1 MAKTI
6 EEQIKH
12 YCAYQER
19 SHKEVRT
26 KLLNL
31 DVYGDDLEEL
41 IHLLIQENFL
51 NEERYAVAYAGGKF
65 RIKKWG
71 KLKIKQGLKSQNV
84 SEYCITKALKEIED
98 ADYQTTIERLFEN
111 KLRELQSEK
120 NIFKK
125 KTKLKNYFLQKGY
138 TYEEISGFLNS
149 I

>member
-31 DVYGDDLEEL
+31 DVYGDELEEL
-41 IHLLIQENFL
+41 MQLLIQENFL
-51 NEERYAVAYAGGKF
+51 NEERYAIAYAGGKF

-71 KLKIKQGLKSQNV
+71 KLKITQGLKIQNV
-84 SEYCITKALKEIED
+84 SDYCIAKALKEVEEIE
-98 ADYQTTIERLFEN
+98 YQKTIQRLFEN
-111 KLRELQSEK
+111 KLSELQGEK
-120 NIFKK
+120 NTFKK
-125 KTKLKNYFLQKGY
+125 KMKLKNYFLQKGY
-138 TYEEISGFLNS
+138 SYEDISGFLNRL
-149 I
+149 